1 MKKIMFI
8 ISGIFFLI
16 ILASGLT
23 VLSEMNSLSEIT
35 KGNIINNYPEQKKAL
50 IIIDIQRNITEK
62 TGTMILNLKQTDE
75 IIDNINKIIDSSDK
89 HDLTVIYITNEF
101 KKKSLAN
108 FLTKK
113 AIEKGSEGAK
123 IDPRIKIINNN
134 FFIKYKMDTFTSSEF
149 ENFLIK
155 NQINN
160 LIITGLDAENCVDKT
175 VKAAI
180 NRQYK
185 LKIISNGIAT
195 KTEERRNKKI
205 NEFKNLGAEI
215 MTTDELLR

>member
-1 MKKIMFI
+1 
-8 ISGIFFLI
+8 
-16 ILASGLT
+16 
-23 VLSEMNSLSEIT
+23 
-35 KGNIINNYPEQKKAL
+35 
-50 IIIDIQRNITEK
+50 
-62 TGTMILNLKQTDE
+62 
-75 IIDNINKIIDSSDK
+75 
-89 HDLTVIYITNEF
+89 
-101 KKKSLAN
+101 
-108 FLTKK
+108 
-113 AIEKGSEGAK
+113 
-123 IDPRIKIINNN
+123 
-134 FFIKYKMDTFTSSEF
+134 MDTFTSSEF